1 MLAASTPNIG
11 TLSEGCRICIFN
23 SSNQAGQHEV
33 YGLAFQLKGSLDSAP
48 RRPKAKEQVMVIS
61 GVLEITS
68 VENNALVHHSDTAR
82 YHASSPHA
90 TQSLNGH
97 AMASLIVENS

>member
-1 MLAASTPNIG
+1 MLKTSNPSIG
-11 TLSEGCRICIFN
+11 TLSEGCKIRILN
-23 SSNQAGQHEV
+23 SPNQAGQHEV
-33 YGLAFQLKGSLDSAP
+33 HRLAFQLKGSLDSAP

-68 VENNALVHHSDTAR
+68 VENNALVHPSDTAC
-82 YHASSPHA
+82 YDASCPHA

>member
-1 MLAASTPNIG
+1 MLETSNPRIG
-11 TLSEGCRICIFN
+11 TLSEGCNLRILN
-23 SSNQAGQHEV
+23 SHNQAGQHEV

-68 VENNALVHHSDTAR
+68 VENNALVHPSDAAR
-82 YHASSPHA
+82 YDAICPHA